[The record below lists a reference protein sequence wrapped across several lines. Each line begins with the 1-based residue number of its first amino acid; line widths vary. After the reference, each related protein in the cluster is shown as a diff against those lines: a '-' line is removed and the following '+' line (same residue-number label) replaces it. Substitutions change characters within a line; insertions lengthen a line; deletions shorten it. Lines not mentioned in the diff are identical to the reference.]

1 MPYCSIEEAW
11 RETLIDKKPD
21 SVQKIP
27 LITRSKANM
36 NNVTESN
43 KEDSLSVPIIE
54 YSEYSKPKYD
64 IKIQNILKENKM
76 LKEQIKNLN
85 LQSKTIKHKY
95 LINLFLY
102 IFTGVII
109 LLLLDNIPKYNIHST
124 RRSY

>member
-21 SVQKIP
+21 PAQKIP

-36 NNVTESN
+36 NNVIESN

-54 YSEYSKPKYD
+54 YSTYSKPKYD
-64 IKIQNILKENKM
+64 IKIQTILKENEM

-85 LQSKTIKHKY
+85 VQSKTIKHKY
-95 LINLFLY
+95 LINLFIY

-109 LLLLDNIPKYNIHST
+109 LLLLDNIPKYNIHSL

>member
-76 LKEQIKNLN
+76 LKDQIKNLN
-85 LQSKTIKHKY
+85 IQSKTIKHKY

-109 LLLLDNIPKYNIHST
+109 LLLLDNIPKYNIHSS
-124 RRSY
+124 RRPY